1 MKWQAYRN
9 KEQVAQPPRPFSHP
23 EALESI
29 RRVQAEL
36 DQAGPW
42 PENIT
47 AWLQDHHPAALRAI
61 RQTTKGINHACL
73 HQDATGLEKALTAY
87 KRAWLEGL
95 TLWRDREQQPLM
107 MAA

>member
-1 MKWQAYRN
+1 MKWQSYRN
-9 KEQVAQPPRPFSHP
+9 KEPKAQPPRPFNNH

-29 RRVQAEL
+29 RRIQAEL

-47 AWLQDHHPAALRAI
+47 AWLQDHHPAALQAI
-61 RQTTKGINHACL
+61 RQTTKGIDHACL
-73 HQDATGLEKALTAY
+73 HQDSTGLKKGLAEY
-87 KRAWLEGL
+87 KQAWLNGL
-95 TLWRDREQQPLM
+95 TLWRSREQQPSM